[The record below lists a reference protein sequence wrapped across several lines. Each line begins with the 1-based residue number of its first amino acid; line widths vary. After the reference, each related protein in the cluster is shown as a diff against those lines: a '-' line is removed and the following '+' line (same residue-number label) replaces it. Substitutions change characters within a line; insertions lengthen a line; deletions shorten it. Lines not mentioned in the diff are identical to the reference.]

1 MHLQYWPIKILQ
13 VHRVRWQSFAIW
25 MHSWIVWL
33 YSQLCG
39 GFWTIFSSCLV
50 YWLAWKEIILRD
62 LRRILCHN
70 SCIWACFGQFFFCVC
85 ALVCQLAW
93 KKIFCNKMLGG
104 TGSTRGDFYT
114 GTRNESKYEVWENF
128 DSCQYVCIGKLCIYN
143 AHVHINMTIFI
154 QFGHNCSIG
163 CLLHCMAL
171 LSSSAM
177 WWFPDNIFLFSVWAP
192 WKKEK
197 TNPAQQCMYWK
208 EKGTFSH
215 WPPHKDPTWWKR
227 MSVPVPLV
235 ARSKLTTYA
244 NSLPRNVL

>member
-1 MHLQYWPIKILQ
+1 MHLQYWPIKNLR

-62 LRRILCHN
+62 LWRILCHN
-70 SCIWACFGQFFFCVC
+70 SYMSMLRTILFFCVC

-93 KKIFCNKMLGG
+93 KKISAIKCWGGLGALG
-104 TGSTRGDFYT
+104 EIFTQAHGMSRSTR
-114 GTRNESKYEVWENF
+114 YEKILIHAL
-128 DSCQYVCIGKLCIYN
+128 QYVCIGKPCIYN
-143 AHVHINMTIFI
+143 AHVHINVTI
-154 QFGHNCSIG
+154 FGHNCSIG

-208 EKGTFSH
+208 EKGTLSH

-227 MSVPVPLV
+227 MSVSVPLV
-235 ARSKLTTYA
+235 ARSKLITYG

>member
-1 MHLQYWPIKILQ
+1 MHLQYWPIKILR

-93 KKIFCNKMLGG
+93 KKISAIKCWGDWEHSGRFLHRHAERVEV
-104 TGSTRGDFYT
+104 RGMRKFWFMPICLY
-114 GTRNESKYEVWENF
+114 REAVHLQ
-128 DSCQYVCIGKLCIYN
+128 CPR
-143 AHVHINMTIFI
+143 AH
-154 QFGHNCSIG
+154 
-163 CLLHCMAL
+163 
-171 LSSSAM
+171 
-177 WWFPDNIFLFSVWAP
+177 
-192 WKKEK
+192 
-197 TNPAQQCMYWK
+197 
-208 EKGTFSH
+208 
-215 WPPHKDPTWWKR
+215 KR
-227 MSVPVPLV
+227 DDLYPIWSQL
-235 ARSKLTTYA
+235 
-244 NSLPRNVL
+244 